1 MEFRTIS
8 GGGLPQV
15 VATAGEGPDI
25 VLLHGFPDT
34 PDSFSDLQA
43 ELVGAGWRVSVPW
56 LRGYHPDNIVPGRR
70 CDPETLGRDALAVL
84 DAVGAEHAVLVGH
97 DWGALLAYVA
107 AAQAPERIPAI
118 VTLGIPHPSLLVGS
132 LSLLWTGRHFLALKM
147 PGAVAR
153 ARRNDYA
160 YLDLLYRRWAPG
172 WAGPKR
178 DETVNRAK
186 QALARD
192 GTLAGAISYYRD
204 LPIRPV
210 PALGRVPNVPGLI
223 IGGTSDG
230 GHPALFERTAEL
242 MGEGSRA
249 LIVPGAGHW
258 PHREQ
263 PELVRPE
270 LMRFVSGVRAGAG

>member
-15 VATAGEGPDI
+15 VSTAGEGPDI

-70 CDPETLGRDALAVL
+70 YDPETLGHDVLAGL
-84 DAVGAEHAVLVGH
+84 DAVGAERAVLVGH

-132 LSLLWTGRHFLALKM
+132 LSVLWAGRHFLALKM
-147 PGAVAR
+147 PGAAAR

-172 WAGPKR
+172 WTGPER

-186 QALARD
+186 LALARD
-192 GTLAGAISYYRD
+192 GTLGGAISYYRD
-204 LPIRPV
+204 LPLRPV
-210 PALGRVPNVPGLI
+210 PALARAPNVPGLI
-223 IGGTSDG
+223 IGGTTDG
-230 GHPALFERTAEL
+230 GHPASYERTAEL

-249 LIVPGAGHW
+249 LILPGAGHW

-263 PELVRPE
+263 PEVVRPE
-270 LMRFVSGVRAGAG
+270 LMRFVSDVRASAG